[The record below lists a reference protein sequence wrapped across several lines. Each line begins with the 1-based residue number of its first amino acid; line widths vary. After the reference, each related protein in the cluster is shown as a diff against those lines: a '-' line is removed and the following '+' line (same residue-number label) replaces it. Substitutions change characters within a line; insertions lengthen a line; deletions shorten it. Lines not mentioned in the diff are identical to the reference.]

1 MSTALANKP
10 RPPVLNLT
18 KVLTTVI
25 RLPSP
30 QEPCRA
36 ESLASLAPRLTA
48 EQFARAAALGT
59 DDLRALVGLL

>member
-1 MSTALANKP
+1 MSTTVPNKP

-18 KVLTTVI
+18 NVLTTVI

-36 ESLASLAPRLTA
+36 VILATLVPGLTA
-48 EQFARAAALGT
+48 EQFARAAALGA
-59 DDLRALVGLL
+59 DDLRALVGL